1 MAPQDGNV
9 VEFIAVTALSLAV
22 PRAIL
27 AIDDLAKRLATK
39 KKVDPMLE
47 TVKRKTVSSRE
58 TTVKIQYPDG
68 TTKEV
73 KTINTEKILLW
84 SKRENNNDVAHCRI

>member
-1 MAPQDGNV
+1 MPPQDGNV

-22 PRAIL
+22 PTAIL
-27 AIDDLAKRLATK
+27 AIDDLVNQLATRK
-39 KKVDPMLE
+39 KADQMLE

-68 TTKEV
+68 TIKEV
-73 KTINTEKILLW
+73 KTISTEKILLMVE
-84 SKRENNNDVAHCRI
+84 KGRQ